1 MLFNSASIIP
11 KACNRINILLITS
24 LISCALITSTASFFL
39 RIMGLYGLPITT
51 ILFWGLAYWVM
62 HWQTKKIVND
72 K

>member
-1 MLFNSASIIP
+1 
-11 KACNRINILLITS
+11 
-24 LISCALITSTASFFL
+24 
-39 RIMGLYGLPITT
+39 MGLYGLPITT